1 VYRDVWHRI
10 EVVDESVA
18 LVGSVRRAGYGVHLG
33 TNQERER
40 GEHKRD
46 ALGYDALFD
55 DPVVPRRR
63 PRGAPRSAG
72 EPGRPARCLS
82 SVRQAM

>member
-1 VYRDVWHRI
+1 MYRDVWHRI

-18 LVGSVRRAGYGVHLG
+18 LVGSLRRAGYGVHLG

-40 GEHKRD
+40 GEHMRD

-63 PRGAPRSAG
+63 HAVLREALANQG
-72 EPGRPARCLS
+72 
-82 SVRQAM
+82 VRLDA